1 MAGGGQVNIVVY
13 KDIIL
18 ARDTSRSVV
27 LPCRGR
33 ERPPP
38 GSLTMSSPGDWYQSL
53 PPVCKAWGTA
63 CFACTLFSQFG
74 LVDLRN
80 LYLDWALVSS
90 KFHVWRLLTNFCFL
104 GKFSFPFLMRM
115 MMM

>member
-1 MAGGGQVNIVVY
+1 MAP
-13 KDIIL
+13 
-18 ARDTSRSVV
+18 AA
-27 LPCRGR
+27 
-33 ERPPP
+33 
-38 GSLTMSSPGDWYQSL
+38 SPSDWYNSL

-115 MMM
+115 MMMCVLPGTCRTRAPRDPSVGRNVKSRASSPPLAYV

>member
-1 MAGGGQVNIVVY
+1 MAP
-13 KDIIL
+13 
-18 ARDTSRSVV
+18 AA
-27 LPCRGR
+27 
-33 ERPPP
+33 
-38 GSLTMSSPGDWYQSL
+38 SPSDWYNSL

-80 LYLDWALVSS
+80 LTSTGLGVGQVP
-90 KFHVWRLLTNFCFL
+90 VWRLLTNFCFL

>member
-1 MAGGGQVNIVVY
+1 MEGN
-13 KDIIL
+13 L
-18 ARDTSRSVV
+18 AALRGSRRARTPDA
-27 LPCRGR
+27 LAPAA
-33 ERPPP
+33 
-38 GSLTMSSPGDWYQSL
+38 SPSDWYNSL